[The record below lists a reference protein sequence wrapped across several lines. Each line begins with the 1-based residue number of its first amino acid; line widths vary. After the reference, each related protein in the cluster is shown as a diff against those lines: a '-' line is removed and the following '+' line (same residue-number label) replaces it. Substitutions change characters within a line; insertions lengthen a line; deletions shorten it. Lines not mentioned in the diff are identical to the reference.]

1 MQIQEIIAAV
11 LERTRQAGGL
21 KAVYFVG
28 CGGSQAAI
36 FPGKYLL
43 DCESKTLSVKIYN
56 SNEFVHCPPVKLD
69 GQCLVI
75 CCSLKATAET
85 VEAVKTANNAGAVTI
100 AMTGSME
107 TGMAQV
113 GQYIVTYSN
122 GDHQVYSQGNQAQ
135 VLRIAFELLHQ
146 LEGYAHYEEAM
157 ESFDQIDEIIAE
169 AKENMLPAAKQ
180 FAQEY
185 QKDTMFYVLA
195 CGALQGTGYTMVS
208 CHLLEMQRLH
218 AAYIHSGEYFHGP
231 FETTDRD
238 VPMILLMNIGRNRP
252 LDERALRFLET
263 YAPRRTVIDVQN
275 TGVAKLPQSVAEYFS
290 SVVMIPIERF
300 FVSQLAIVRNR
311 SMDDRVYMWKVPY

>member
-11 LERTRQAGGL
+11 LERTHQAGGL

-157 ESFDQIDEIIAE
+157 ESFGQIDEIIAE
-169 AKENMLPAAKQ
+169 AKENMLPAAN
-180 FAQEY
+180 
-185 QKDTMFYVLA
+185 
-195 CGALQGTGYTMVS
+195 S
-208 CHLLEMQRLH
+208 LH
-218 AAYIHSGEYFHGP
+218 
-231 FETTDRD
+231 R
-238 VPMILLMNIGRNRP
+238 NI
-252 LDERALRFLET
+252 
-263 YAPRRTVIDVQN
+263 RRTPCSTCWHAVRFRERDIRWS
-275 TGVAKLPQSVAEYFS
+275 AAICWRCSVCMPRISTAEN
-290 SVVMIPIERF
+290 I
-300 FVSQLAIVRNR
+300 
-311 SMDDRVYMWKVPY
+311 SMDRLKQRIGMCR

>member
-11 LERTRQAGGL
+11 LERTHQAGGL

-113 GQYIVTYSN
+113 GQYVVTYSN
-122 GDHQVYSQGNQAQ
+122 GDHQVYS
-135 VLRIAFELLHQ
+135 
-146 LEGYAHYEEAM
+146 
-157 ESFDQIDEIIAE
+157 
-169 AKENMLPAAKQ
+169 
-180 FAQEY
+180 
-185 QKDTMFYVLA
+185 
-195 CGALQGTGYTMVS
+195 
-208 CHLLEMQRLH
+208 
-218 AAYIHSGEYFHGP
+218 
-231 FETTDRD
+231 
-238 VPMILLMNIGRNRP
+238 
-252 LDERALRFLET
+252 
-263 YAPRRTVIDVQN
+263 
-275 TGVAKLPQSVAEYFS
+275 
-290 SVVMIPIERF
+290 
-300 FVSQLAIVRNR
+300 
-311 SMDDRVYMWKVPY
+311 

>member
-11 LERTRQAGGL
+11 LERTHQAGGL

-113 GQYIVTYSN
+113 GQYVVTYSN

-135 VLRIAFELLHQ
+135 ALRIAFELLHQ

-169 AKENMLPAAKQ
+169 AKENMLPAAKKS
-180 FAQEY
+180 AEEY
-185 QKDTMFYVLA
+185 QKDAMFYVLA

-208 CHLLEMQRLH
+208 CHLIEMQRLH
-218 AAYIHSGEYFHGP
+218 AAYVHSGEYFHGP
-231 FETTDRD
+231 FEITDA
-238 VPMILLMNIGRNRP
+238 NRP
-252 LDERALRFLET
+252 FMIQISEGSTRELDERALKFLHT
-263 YAPRRTVIDVQN
+263 YAKRIEVLDAKELGLSTID
-275 TGVAKLPQSVAEYFS
+275 A
-290 SVVMIPIERF
+290 SVVDYFNHSLFNNVYPIYNHA
-300 FVSQLAIVRNR
+300 LAVKREHPLTTR
-311 SMDDRVYMWKVPY
+311 RYMWKVEY